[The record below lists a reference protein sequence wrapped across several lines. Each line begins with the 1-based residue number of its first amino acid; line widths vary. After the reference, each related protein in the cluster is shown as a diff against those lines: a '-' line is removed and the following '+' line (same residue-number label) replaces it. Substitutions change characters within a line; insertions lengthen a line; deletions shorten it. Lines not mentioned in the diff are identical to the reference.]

1 MVRVTK
7 YVVALSVVA
16 IALALK
22 YPFSNLGTDHPFLLL
37 PAAVILA
44 TWYGGRG
51 PGLVATIVGAVGAD
65 VLFLP
70 PVGLGTSPAELIA
83 LAVLIGE
90 GLLIVSVTDAL
101 RAARVKAQHEATEAD
116 RARRSASLA
125 LQMREELLRLLTQ
138 KLAGPLA
145 HMTVAAQRARD
156 ALRAG
161 DGETASASVGAL
173 LDDVELL
180 QRTAERW
187 IEEGP
192 TTD

>member
-1 MVRVTK
+1 MVQVTK
-7 YVVALSVVA
+7 YVVALSAVA

-22 YPFSNLGTDHPFLLL
+22 YPFSNLGADHPFLLL
-37 PAAVILA
+37 PAAVIVS

-51 PGLVATIVGAVGAD
+51 PGLVATVVGAVGAD

-70 PVGLGTSPAELIA
+70 PVGFGTDPGEFIA
-83 LAVLIGE
+83 LAALFGE
-90 GLLIVSVTDAL
+90 GVLIVSITDAL

-138 KLAGPLA
+138 KLAGPLG
-145 HMTVAAQRARD
+145 HMSVAAQGARD

-161 DGETASASVGAL
+161 DDETAAASVDAL
-173 LDDVELL
+173 AGDVELL
-180 QRTAERW
+180 RRTAERW

-192 TTD
+192 TAS